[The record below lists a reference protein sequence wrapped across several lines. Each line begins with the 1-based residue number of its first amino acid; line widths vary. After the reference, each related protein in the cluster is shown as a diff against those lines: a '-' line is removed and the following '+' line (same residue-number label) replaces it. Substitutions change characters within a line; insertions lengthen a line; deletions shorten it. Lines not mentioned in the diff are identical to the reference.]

1 MGIGPCDDFH
11 AQRGGH
17 LFFAG
22 DGLACDIRAQLR
34 ASGAMRDALGSL
46 VPRAGPGIRMR
57 RSWFMPVAYAIHCPP
72 T

>member
-17 LFFAG
+17 LLLAG
-22 DGLACDIRAQLR
+22 DGLACDLR
-34 ASGAMRDALGSL
+34 APLRTSGAMRDALGRL
-46 VPRAGPGIRMR
+46 VPRAVPGIRMR
-57 RSWFMPVAYAIHCPP
+57 RSNLMPVAYAIRCPP